1 MKAKKLFLWS
11 IILLVFVGCGKKN
24 YYSLH
29 PDSFLSEF
37 EIRNLYDSLRKN
49 VPDGYC
55 VNPVVYH
62 KIENNDSII
71 NYLRLDAVKSTEKN
85 CDSTFNP
92 VFQQDVLFL
101 LLNQKLPSFKLNAL
115 NGDEFS
121 SSQLIGKPA
130 LINYWSPAC
139 SFYEYQVPQL
149 NGLKQLY
156 GDKMHFVA
164 ITESGCNQEQVTDF
178 LYNNPFSFLILKG
191 GDTIKNLWKIQAIP
205 VNLFIDKT
213 GHVRYILGSYPLV
226 NMNNKKGENIPY
238 DKDFVAI
245 IEKLINEL

>member
-37 EIRNLYDSLRKN
+37 EIRILYDSLRKN
-49 VPDGYC
+49 VPDGFC

-71 NYLRLDAVKSTEKN
+71 NYLRLDAVKSTEKS

-92 VFQQDVLFL
+92 VYQQDSLFL
-101 LLNQKLPSFKLNAL
+101 LLNQKLPTFKLNAL

-238 DKDFVAI
+238 DKDFVSI

>member
-37 EIRNLYDSLRKN
+37 EIRILYDSLRKN
-49 VPDGYC
+49 VPDGFY

-71 NYLRLDAVKSTEKN
+71 NYLRLDAVKSTEKS

-92 VFQQDVLFL
+92 VYQQDSLFL
-101 LLNQKLPSFKLNAL
+101 LLNQKLPTFKLNAL

-238 DKDFVAI
+238 DKDFVSI